1 MKNIIFI
8 MALLLLS
15 IGIAGAVTQDELN
28 EAKMLIDSNIS
39 CSKLNPEQLELIGE
53 YYMEQMMPGQAHLRV
68 HEMMGLAEGSADDEQ
83 FHINLARRTYCG
95 ENVLTYGMM
104 GSRGNIGT
112 IGMMGSNMMGYYP
125 FSDSNYGSYGSG
137 YNNFGF
143 FWVMIIAIFTA
154 TLIGLILWLIYRR
167 VNFMEQNKNT
177 WILIFAVLAL
187 TLLFGGLTAGGM
199 MGYGMGFGM
208 AFGFIFMLFFLGLI
222 IWLIITL
229 INANQSIQ
237 LNNNESKRSDS
248 LTILKKRYASGEI
261 TKKQFEEMKNDL
273 KGE

>member
-1 MKNIIFI
+1 
-8 MALLLLS
+8 
-15 IGIAGAVTQDELN
+15 
-28 EAKMLIDSNIS
+28 
-39 CSKLNPEQLELIGE
+39 
-53 YYMEQMMPGQAHLRV
+53 
-68 HEMMGLAEGSADDEQ
+68 
-83 FHINLARRTYCG
+83 
-95 ENVLTYGMM
+95 
-104 GSRGNIGT
+104 
-112 IGMMGSNMMGYYP
+112 
-125 FSDSNYGSYGSG
+125 
-137 YNNFGF
+137 
-143 FWVMIIAIFTA
+143 
-154 TLIGLILWLIYRR
+154 
-167 VNFMEQNKNT
+167 MEQNKNT

-261 TKKQFEEMKNDL
+261 TKKQFEEMKKDL